1 MRGWDKDCVVWMWA
15 LANEEPLEVVKA
27 CVDIVWEMIRQDA

>member
-1 MRGWDKDCVVWMWA
+1 MWERDKDHIVWVWA

-27 CVDIVWEMIRQDA
+27 CINYYG

>member
-1 MRGWDKDCVVWMWA
+1 MWGRDKDCMAWVWA

-27 CVDIVWEMIRQDA
+27 CVNIMWEVV